1 MKHRVIGN
9 KLVLCFATAALAI
22 GSAANYNIT
31 LFQPTTINGKE
42 LKEGDYKLELNDH
55 TAVIRQGKTAVEA
68 EVKPETVDKKY
79 TSTSVKYVVENGKNN
94 IQEIR
99 LGGTKTKL
107 VFEAARSASG
117 GS

>member
-1 MKHRVIGN
+1 MKLTTTGN

-68 EVKPETVDKKY
+68 DVKTETVDKKY
-79 TSTSVKYVVENGKNN
+79 GSTSVKYVVTNGKNN
-94 IQEIR
+94 VQEIR

-107 VFEAARSASG
+107 VFEAGRTASG
-117 GS
+117 GI

>member
-1 MKHRVIGN
+1 MKLSAIGN

-22 GSAANYNIT
+22 GSAASYNLT

-42 LKEGDYKLELNDH
+42 LKEGDYKLDLNDH

-68 EVKPETVDKKY
+68 EVKAETVDKKY
-79 TSTSVKYVVENGKNN
+79 ASTSVKYVVANGKNN
-94 IQEIR
+94 VQEIR

-107 VFEAARSASG
+107 VFEAGRPASG
-117 GS
+117 GV

>member
-1 MKHRVIGN
+1 MKRSPIGN
-9 KLVLCFATAALAI
+9 KLVLCFATASLAI
-22 GSAANYNIT
+22 GGAASYNIT

-68 EVKPETVDKKY
+68 DVKPETVDRKY
-79 TSTSVKYVVENGKNN
+79 ASTSVKYVVTNGKNN
-94 IQEIR
+94 VQEIR

-107 VFEAARSASG
+107 VFETGRTASG
-117 GS
+117 GI